1 MGASQIQKTKNPLS
15 NLSPPHP
22 LVSPHFNPTLQPL
35 TPSSGFDKKSNLKG
49 DEATSAKSSL
59 FGKKKGLP
67 STKEE
72 VDHSDAEEE
81 EEEEPQQYRA
91 GSSRAGRGGVVAA
104 AAVGGVAAGAA
115 GAAASSRRVPPPAAS
130 SFEDPGS
137 FGKKKAPV
145 AAAAAKKKPVY
156 DDDSDVSPMN
166 SDLVRG
172 AL

>member
-49 DEATSAKSSL
+49 DEATSAKTSL

-72 VDHSDAEEE
+72 ADHSDAEEE

-104 AAVGGVAAGAA
+104 AAVGGAAA
-115 GAAASSRRVPPPAAS
+115 GAAASSRRVPPAAAS